1 MTQEVLS
8 MEEVYQKGIK
18 ELNQELYRAYNRIN
32 ELQKELAL
40 TRKKCKQLLLQEAL
54 NYESLVNL
62 PLLKEPY

>member
-32 ELQKELAL
+32 ELQKELTL

-54 NYESLVNL
+54 NYESLANL

>member
-32 ELQKELAL
+32 ELQKELTL

>member
-32 ELQKELAL
+32 ELQKELTL

-62 PLLKEPY
+62 PLLKEPS